1 MGRTSWGHLGAEARM
16 DRQAL
21 SQRWALS
28 EPRTAAGSAR
38 CPEGDTEEGSEC
50 PVPGVCKQCG
60 RPRLLPAPAPCLA
73 SPRLPPPRCSGVC
86 VRKSEW
92 VRPGRGG
99 RAGPGRG
106 PGPDPC
112 RERRPEGSAP
122 RRGVSCPWGLH
133 PQHGP
138 RMGGWAQGPP
148 RGQLYTWLP
157 DGVLCS
163 KPCSAVGTC
172 DLGSRQPWSQL
183 PRWTWC
189 QLEVGVQAS
198 AETLKSLVFINAL
211 TPLPPDLGPW
221 LEG

>member
-50 PVPGVCKQCG
+50 PVPGVCEQCG

-138 RMGGWAQGPP
+138 RMGGVGAGPP
-148 RGQLYTWLP
+148 HVASCTQGSQTASCAPSLALLEAPVTLAAGNPGANYLNGPGASWR
-157 DGVLCS
+157 
-163 KPCSAVGTC
+163 
-172 DLGSRQPWSQL
+172 LGSRLLQRL
-183 PRWTWC
+183 
-189 QLEVGVQAS
+189 
-198 AETLKSLVFINAL
+198 
-211 TPLPPDLGPW
+211 
-221 LEG
+221 